1 MYRVL
6 RLYRSFRQC
15 VSVACFLGF
24 AAGFP
29 WRPAIAQNGPPF
41 FGWEDLYSIDSGNTD
56 TNTSTYVG
64 YSPVPMMWHFDPMIS
79 GIPSP
84 RARKTYLW
92 QQQAASA
99 TSPTAARVIFAHQ
112 DSAVVVG
119 GNAADANDIAATL
132 AWLGTQGYT
141 LDYAFDDF
149 EGQGN
154 GDWANIFN
162 YVNQVRASTVGTSAG
177 IGSYS
182 KFPAPVDLS
191 QPYPNEA
198 DHRTENTYYATNAAS
213 GAAGL
218 NVAMPASYMAQY
230 YCSHADDA
238 YSWGSSWWS
247 VRSGLSASDQQYL
260 AGFLTYNQLAA
271 TTAAYMSPN
280 ERAAMFYGPLE
291 EFSVA
296 RRNLP
301 AGQRIIPWVSA
312 YIPNAGN
319 DVPPL
324 LPGQAPTQQDN
335 EALLEHLR
343 LRGAHGFYAFGD
355 NEIAAY
361 SGTYSDGTP
370 YSIGSY
376 QSYSADMQATW
387 HGMDWFFSLPTQV
400 GTVTADGPVNLVTF
414 KNAGGSYVDP
424 GGKNG
429 GIEWSAYQRGNR
441 VLALISNL
449 GNADQSPTG
458 TGTGNQGNWQS
469 VIGALNAGLASQP
482 PVVPAGNHL
491 VLQFLTDV
499 AVSDF
504 NAYSLNT
511 VLGASQGWDTSAA
524 DFLVTPASGTG
535 DGANRV
541 VSINHGAALAWFS
554 NATTANPGGIGATA
568 NDRMMYLF
576 KVFTGWSGSGN
587 ASFAPV
593 VGSGAAVPVPSQ
605 QNGPTLWAYVGGTS
619 NYWAFGNNYA
629 SGGPYHSLNFAP
641 AANTWYSVEMILD
654 PSTSLTTIYAK
665 NLTAGDSGWTLLH
678 FDDTR
683 TQPIEDLVEISA
695 ELIAGEENPSLY
707 NGFQIGGS
715 AGAQFDDMSAQLY
728 LYPPSPLSSYS
739 PPPLATPAGDVTG
752 GDGPLPL
759 WALGALGAG
768 LFGAARRRLSG
779 ARQ

>member
-1 MYRVL
+1 ML
-6 RLYRSFRQC
+6 
-15 VSVACFLGF
+15 AGFLGL
-24 AAGFP
+24 ASGYLA
-29 WRPAIAQNGPPF
+29 RPAAAQNSPPF
-41 FGWEDLYSIDSGNTD
+41 FGWESLYSFDSGNPD
-56 TNTSTYVG
+56 TNTNSYVG
-64 YSPVPMMWHFDPMIS
+64 YSPVPMMWHFDPMTN

-92 QQQAASA
+92 QQQAAAA

-112 DSAVVVG
+112 DSAAVVG
-119 GNAADANDIAATL
+119 GNPANANDIANTL
-132 AWLGTQGYT
+132 AWFGSQGYT

-149 EGQGN
+149 EGQGT
-154 GDWANIFN
+154 GDWQNIFN
-162 YVNQVRASTVGTSAG
+162 FVNQVRSHTVAATVG
-177 IGSYS
+177 IGSFS
-182 KFPAPVDLS
+182 KYPGPVDIS

-198 DHRTENTYYATNAAS
+198 DHRTDSSYYATDADN

-230 YCSHADDA
+230 YCVHADDA
-238 YSWGSSWWS
+238 YSWGPSWWTA
-247 VRSGLSASDQQYL
+247 RTGLSASDQQYL

-291 EFSVA
+291 GFSIA

-301 AGQRIIPWVSA
+301 AGQQIIPWVAA
-312 YIPNAGN
+312 YVPNPGN
-319 DVPPL
+319 VVTYL

-355 NEIAAY
+355 NEVPAY
-361 SGTYSDGTP
+361 SGTYSDGTT

-376 QSYSADMQATW
+376 QSYSADMEATW
-387 HGMDWFFSLPTQV
+387 HGMDWFFNLPSQV
-400 GTVTADGPVNLVTF
+400 GTVTADAPLNLLTF
-414 KNAGGSYVDP
+414 KNTGGTYVDAGGR
-424 GGKNG
+424 NG

-449 GNADQSPTG
+449 GNGDQAPTG
-458 TGTGNQGNWQS
+458 AGSGNQGSWQS
-469 VIGALNAGLASQP
+469 VIGAMNAGLAAQP

-491 VLQFLTDV
+491 VLQFLTNV
-499 AVSDF
+499 TVSDF
-504 NAYSLNT
+504 NAYSVNT
-511 VLGASQGWDTSAA
+511 VLGASQGWDASAA
-524 DFLVTPASGTG
+524 NFLVTAAAGTG
-535 DGANRV
+535 NGGNRV
-541 VSINHGAALAWFS
+541 VSIANGPAIAWFANS
-554 NATTANPGGIGATA
+554 TTANPGGIGATA

-576 KVFTGWSGSGN
+576 KVYTGWSGSGS
-587 ASFAPV
+587 AGFAPV
-593 VGSGAAVPVPSQ
+593 VGSGGAVPVPAQ
-605 QNGPTLWAYVGGTS
+605 QNGPTLWAFVGGTS

-641 AANTWYSVEMILD
+641 AANNWYSLEMIVD

-665 NLTAGDSGWTLLH
+665 NLTAGDSSWTLLH

-683 TQPIEDLVEISA
+683 TQAIEDLVEISA
-695 ELIAGEENPSLY
+695 ELIAGEDSPSLY

-715 AGAQFDDMSAQLY
+715 AGAQFDDISAQLY

-739 PPPLATPAGDVTG
+739 PPPLATPADDAGTG

-768 LFGAARRRLSG
+768 LLGAARRRLRNTTVAG
-779 ARQ
+779 PT